1 MSSIIS
7 SAEAPREHR
16 VQNNSLMLAMR
27 KSLQNANETGRNL
40 IFVATMHRLFQDH
53 LFETHCMQAAD
64 APAVLDETCSKRW
77 KNLRLRGSQVSDK
90 CRRQGP

>member
-40 IFVATMHRLFQDH
+40 IFRGD
-53 LFETHCMQAAD
+53 D
-64 APAVLDETCSKRW
+64 ASSFSRPLIRDPLHAS
-77 KNLRLRGSQVSDK
+77 
-90 CRRQGP
+90 RRRAGCA